1 MRNISATTKALG
13 IHQSDVIIRSAIVEG
28 IADLRRNPW
37 LLDYVFA
44 SLAQDELTKKA
55 YGESEI
61 SQAKKWFLKTDI
73 PVFMD
78 TRVGSAKLPAIT
90 IGIQES
96 VEDEKTHGDVH
107 YEVSE
112 ETEAEWP
119 LLAGPFSPTS
129 YVAATGTMT
138 VPTSI
143 TDELVLTPGMF
154 VVDGGGTSHLIVDV
168 VLNEDFSPPVFEVSL
183 APGTVADFRNA
194 VIKGSKP
201 KLITTLES
209 LSFRETYSIECVVD
223 SQVIHATYLHS
234 IVVFILLRYKQTL
247 LEARGFERSTISSQK
262 LSAYKATE
270 NELAFSRM
278 MAITGYVRQ
287 YWPKSV
293 DGRVDQLATGMT
305 AGIAGST
312 GDLVDTGD
320 QLWDTEEDA
329 LLFRPV
335 R

>member
-1 MRNISATTKALG
+1 MRNISGTTKALG
-13 IHQSDVIIRSAIVEG
+13 IHQSDVVIRSAIIEG

-44 SLAQDELTKKA
+44 SLAQDDLTKKA
-55 YGESEI
+55 YGNSEI
-61 SQAKKWFLKTDI
+61 GQAKKWFLKTDI

-78 TRVGSAKLPAIT
+78 TRIGNAKLPAIT

-96 VEDEKTHGDVH
+96 TEDEKTHGDVH

-119 LLAGPFSPTS
+119 LLAGPFLPLS
-129 YVAATGTMT
+129 YVAATGVMT
-138 VPTSI
+138 IPTAV
-143 TDELVLTPGMF
+143 TDELVLAPGMF
-154 VVDGGGTSHLIVDV
+154 VIDGGGEAHEILDV
-168 VLNEDFSPPVFEVSL
+168 ALNEDVSPPAYQVFL
-183 APGTVADFRNA
+183 AAGTVSDFRNA
-194 VIKGSKP
+194 AIKGSKP

-209 LSFRETYSIECVVD
+209 MSFRETYSIECVVD

-234 IVVFILLRYKQTL
+234 ILVFILLRYKQAL
-247 LEARGFERSTISSQK
+247 LEARGFERSVISSQR
-262 LSAYKATE
+262 LQAYKGTE
-270 NELAFSRM
+270 NELGFTRM
-278 MAITGYVRQ
+278 LSITGYVRQ

-320 QLWDTEEDA
+320 QLWDTEQDA